1 MSSRGSAGVWV
12 FCDIRSRRFFEYSLN
27 VLSGA
32 REMAGSLSVETGA
45 VLVGAAGIPG
55 EPGAPGDPG
64 AIKDPVPVALDEAMA
79 SAAEHGADRILVH
92 EHADLARPRAE
103 VYARLISG
111 TVEQKSPKLMLF
123 PLTDFTRELAA
134 MCARLCEGGLI
145 ADCVAFS
152 VDADRISAF
161 CPSWGGEIMA
171 ELTFTDLSKTGFITV
186 QPHAFKAEKAE
197 GAKGRV
203 ETVSVENPER
213 HAKILLLSTSPEP
226 VEHRKLEEAEIV
238 VAGGAGLGSMEGFGK
253 IRELAAVMGAEVGA
267 TRPPILQH
275 WVDEDRLIGQTGK
288 TIRPKLLVS
297 VGTSGAVQYTAGIAE
312 AETIVAIN
320 RDENAPIFQMAD
332 VGIVDDIKSFLPVF
346 IEKVKK
352 VVMRDLA
359 DHLARGTGP
368 EGDGG
373 FAGKMQKL
381 REASGWS
388 LEALAEKTGQSPEFI
403 QKVEQGEEVPSVGF
417 LLRLARALD
426 VDPGTFL
433 HTGEKEAMKD
443 RRARE
448 FIKRTD
454 NYFYQTLTPGAEN
467 EHLRA
472 FLITI
477 EPRQVHKPVA
487 YKHEGEE
494 FVFVMEGT
502 LELTLE
508 NKPHH
513 LKPGESIR
521 FNSEVPHML
530 KSTAT
535 DTTRCLV
542 VLYTP

>member
-1 MSSRGSAGVWV
+1 MSKPGAADIWV
-12 FCDIRSRRFFEYSLN
+12 FCDVRNRRFFEYSLN
-27 VLSGA
+27 VLAGA
-32 REMAGSLSVETGA
+32 RKLAGSLSGKTGVILA
-45 VLVGAAGIPG
+45 GASKKSRSKGV
-55 EPGAPGDPG
+55 PGDL
-64 AIKDPVPVALDEAMA
+64 ADVPLDQAVKEATLY
-79 SAAEHGADRILVH
+79 GADRVYVH
-92 EHADLARPRAE
+92 DHPDLAGPRTD
-103 VYARLISG
+103 VYAPLISD
-111 TVEQKSPKLMLF
+111 TVKRYSPGIVLF

-134 MCARLCEGGLI
+134 MCARYCNAGLI
-145 ADCVAFS
+145 ADCVELS
-152 VDADRISAF
+152 SADGRISAF

-171 ELTFTDLSKTGFITV
+171 ELAFADHSTTGFATV
-186 QPHAFKAEKAE
+186 QPHAFKAEKIAGE
-197 GAKGRV
+197 PGEV
-203 ETVSVENPER
+203 DYIQVENPGKYENIR
-213 HAKILLLSTSPEP
+213 ILSSSPEP
-226 VEHRKLEEAEIV
+226 AEHRKLEDAEIV
-238 VAGGAGLGSMEGFGK
+238 VAGGAGLGSIEGFGR
-253 IRELAAVMGAEVGA
+253 IRELAAILGAEVGA
-267 TRPPILQH
+267 TRPPVLQH

-288 TIRPKLLVS
+288 TVS
-297 VGTSGAVQYTAGIAE
+297 PRLFFTIGTSGAVQYTAGIVE

-332 VGIVDDIKSFLPVF
+332 IGIVDDIKSFLPIF
-346 IEKVKK
+346 IEKVKR

-359 DHLARGTGP
+359 DDLAMGEDSGETGR
-368 EGDGG
+368 
-373 FAGKMQKL
+373 FAQKMQKL

-388 LEALAEKTGQSPEFI
+388 LEVLADKTGQSPEFI
-403 QKVEQGEEVPSVGF
+403 EKVEQDEVVPSVSF
-417 LLRLARALD
+417 LLRLARAFN

-494 FVFVMEGT
+494 FVFVIEGT
-502 LELTLE
+502 LQLTLE

-513 LKPGESIR
+513 LKSGESMR
-521 FNSEVPHML
+521 FNSETPHML
-530 KSTAT
+530 KSTAIE
-535 DTTRCLV
+535 TTRCLV